1 MPMTKGKLS
10 LLLLSVAI
18 VALLLSGCFLPPKP
32 ADNTGPT
39 ISISPQTV
47 SAEAGQPFT
56 VQVSASDPS
65 GVEYVQAT
73 FLGKTLKVQSSSASF
88 TFNAPNVMQ
97 VTQYQLEVKAV
108 DNSKNHNVTTKDYT
122 VAVWPTESGT
132 LTTSV
137 QLNNANGI
145 YVYPVGPQQN
155 GAVLISVKVLKGANL
170 VKSVN
175 VFVDGKSI
183 PSTSTASAMKA
194 AAAATS
200 TEAEWTFFY
209 PINAQTAGPHTYY
222 AVFYGQSGNPI
233 QKSGSGWFYITY
245 PSKQNVELSAATPIH
260 NGSYLT
266 GDVSFT
272 ATATDYTSNYEAFL
286 IKGTTASTKVFFDY
300 PSTNILN
307 VESATKIVEK
317 SYDLPVDT
325 TKLKDGSYTFE
336 FIDKSI
342 DGTTKL
348 DSKSYIIDNTAPTL
362 EVSYKGIPSVGNTLY
377 VGASPVT
384 FDVYAYDTNWM
395 SAEATLGNQPVTLI
409 KNATTTVDVSGLT
422 NEATEAFS
430 ATVKDYADH
439 QTSVSLT
446 IVRDTVPPTIH
457 SATISGLATYN
468 GVPYSVE
475 NSGTITVI
483 ASVTDKNLK
492 SVAFVLSINSP
503 QYVFPMTKNASGL
516 WEGTFNLSGILPGTY
531 QGSVVATDLAL
542 NSTTF
547 VTDPATVNVYRTL
560 SGVFN
565 TSLETTPSTP
575 VNGFVKSAT
584 ITVNVN
590 PDWVYAVK
598 KIYLYNGTT
607 VANTLNGAAT
617 TTYYFPITTG
627 TGTYHVIVED
637 NVAAT
642 YTDNESYV
650 VNIDNTAPTF
660 SSVSGKEA
668 TVTTHSY
675 SFTINA
681 TDSQSG
687 VSEVELMYQTLGA
700 TGADNGG
707 WITADSTSGN
717 MLGSVTL
724 TWNNINTLPDG
735 KYNIKIVAIDGVG
748 NENATTTYIYNDNSG
763 KPTVEFT
770 MPPEWTNSTE
780 TVVTIGATVKNES
793 DVTITATSGSA
804 TLIDFGTPTV
814 TSDSYTAYPFTATW
828 KATFTGSNATSM
840 AEVKVV
846 DEAGNT
852 VTATKVIGFDN
863 AKPTVYTQPVQEV
876 PTISVPATVEGGSTF
891 SITIGATDNLS
902 AIKSVTIGGE
912 AATLTTANSTNEF
925 GVLNGTYSATFVA
938 TTTSGYATYDIVVYD
953 NAGNEATAAVTI
965 YVDASAPT
973 IAVKFAGTGVTPSI
987 TINPGATYTV
997 YAKSAATVTI
1007 TATDDSGEDV
1017 TLKATIGSWTSND
1030 TAVTAEV
1037 SSPLSAGTY
1046 AITAIATDEYGHT
1059 ATFDT
1064 ATVTVVID
1072 NTAPTATLD
1081 VPPVLSLANFDTA
1094 VATYTAT
1101 DANFYEATLTING
1114 KSISVAQASPATVS
1128 LDSTAFG
1135 LNTVNGA
1142 TVTATLTV
1150 VDKAGNI
1157 TTATKNF
1164 YVDTVAPT
1172 MYVNKTLYKSG
1183 GTYYLDIQFSED
1195 MYSAAG
1201 TPANI
1206 TFLSSSDVVFD
1217 VNGVYYYL
1225 DTSATLANT
1234 YTNDNGKG
1242 LLHISQLLTTSG
1254 ATTNVLPL
1262 AGNTVTITLNSAK
1275 FVDKVGN
1282 KLSNSPYTVT
1292 FQNVS
1297 TPNPVNP

>member
-39 ISISPQTV
+39 ISISPQTI

-155 GAVLISVKVLKGANL
+155 GAVLISVKVLKGADL

-175 VFVDGKSI
+175 VFVDGKSV

-260 NGSYLT
+260 NVHYLT

-342 DGTTKL
+342 DGATKL

-492 SVAFVLSINSP
+492 SVAFVLDGPHYI
-503 QYVFPMTKNASGL
+503 FPLTKNASGL

-531 QGSVVATDLAL
+531 QGSIVATDLAL

-627 TGTYHVIVED
+627 TGTYHVVVED

-642 YTDNESYV
+642 YTDNENYV

-846 DEAGNT
+846 DKAGNT

-863 AKPTVYTQPVQEV
+863 VKPAIVTTTVQSNTL
-876 PTISVPATVEGGSTF
+876 PATVEGGSTF

-925 GVLNGTYSATFVA
+925 GVINGTYSATFVA
-938 TTTSGYATYDIVVYD
+938 PTTSGYATYDIVVYD
-953 NAGNEATAAVTI
+953 NAGNEATTAVSI

-973 IAVKFAGTGVTPSI
+973 ITVKFAGSAAGITPSV
-987 TINPGATYTV
+987 TIKPGATYTV
-997 YAKSAATVTI
+997 YAQSAATVTI
-1007 TATDDSGEDV
+1007 TATDDSGEYV
-1017 TLKATIGSWTSND
+1017 TLKATIGSWASSD
-1030 TAVTAEV
+1030 TAVTAKV
-1037 SSPLSAGTY
+1037 SSPLSVETSY
-1046 AITAIATDEYGHT
+1046 AITAVATDEYGHT

-1072 NTAPTATLD
+1072 NTAPTAALD
-1081 VPPVLSLANFDTA
+1081 VPVTLNLANFDTA

-1114 KSISVAQASPATVS
+1114 KSISVAQASPATIS
-1128 LDSTAFG
+1128 LNSTAFG

-1157 TTATKNF
+1157 TTATKSF

-1172 MYVNKTLYKSG
+1172 PAVNKTLYESG
-1183 GTYYLDIQFSED
+1183 NTYYLDIQFSEPMAD
-1195 MYSAAG
+1195 A
-1201 TPANI
+1201 TI
-1206 TFLSSSDVVFD
+1206 TALSSGDLVFN
-1217 VNGVYYYL
+1217 VNGVYYYI
-1225 DTSATLANT
+1225 DPTATVSTGVYANT
-1234 YTNDNGKG
+1234 YSNDNGKG
-1242 LLHISQLLTTSG
+1242 LLHISVLETTSG

-1262 AGNTVTITLNSAK
+1262 SGNTVTITFNPAK
-1275 FVDKVGN
+1275 FKDEVSN
-1282 KLSNSPYTVT
+1282 ELSSTSVTLT